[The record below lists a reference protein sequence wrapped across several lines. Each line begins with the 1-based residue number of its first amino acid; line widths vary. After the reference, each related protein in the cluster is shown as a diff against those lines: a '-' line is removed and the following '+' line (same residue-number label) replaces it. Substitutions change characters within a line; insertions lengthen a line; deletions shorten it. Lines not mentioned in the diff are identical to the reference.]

1 MNLIRYFSLCLLCS
15 TLAPVMAA
23 TDTVAES
30 EIEIID
36 ENTPISLT
44 ETLENAYMRNAELD
58 AARASLRVTDENVAQ
73 ALSGW
78 RPSSSIAITQTQSW
92 NRNAN
97 GKRPNAQGHDTN
109 GAVSASQNIFAGGS
123 TYANT
128 ESAKNAVYAGRFA
141 LKNKEQETLLGAVSA
156 HLGVTTAREILA
168 FRKASEDFLKKTWE
182 QTQARFEVGELTR
195 TEVAAAEGSYLGAVA
210 ERISAEGNLQ
220 TAFATYSKTV
230 GMPAKNLAKAKADV
244 DLPESLKEVT
254 EHAEANNPAMGQAL
268 HNREAAEYEVNA
280 QIGTLLPSVDVEAS
294 IGRNRQG
301 GKNKNINPD
310 PSYQTNASFTTTVSV
325 PIYDRGSNRSKIRQA
340 HQTVAQ
346 RKVELVAARR
356 DTIESATKAWEDL
369 VSARDSVK
377 SLKAQVKAQELAVEG
392 VNEESKVGTKT
403 VLDVLE
409 QEQRLIEAQVK
420 LVQAEQ
426 SEAVASYQVMAAI
439 GHLTAR
445 DLELDVTYYDPE
457 EYYDDNA
464 GALIKFWKGK
474 DYRYVNE
481 DSDES

>member
-1 MNLIRYFSLCLLCS
+1 MTFMRLLSLCFLSSSLIP
-15 TLAPVMAA
+15 AMAA
-23 TDTVAES
+23 VDTIPES
-30 EIEIID
+30 EIVVID
-36 ENTPISLT
+36 ENTPVSLN

-58 AARASLRVTDENVAQ
+58 AARASLRATDENVAQ

-78 RPSSSIAITQTQSW
+78 RPSSSIAISQRQNW
-92 NRNAN
+92 NRHAN
-97 GKRPNAQGHDTN
+97 GGRPNSQSHSTDGT
-109 GAVSASQNIFAGGS
+109 VSASQNIFAGGS
-123 TYANT
+123 TYAGT

-141 LKNKEQETLLGAVSA
+141 LKNKEQQTLLGAVSA

-168 FRKASEDFLKKTWE
+168 FRKASEEFLKKTWD

-210 ERISAEGNLQ
+210 DRIRAEGDLQ

-244 DLPESLKEVT
+244 DLPESLEET
-254 EHAEANNPAMGQAL
+254 IAHAEDNNPAMGQAL
-268 HNREAAEYEVNA
+268 HNRESAEYDVNA

-294 IGRNRQG
+294 IGRSRQG
-301 GKNKNINPD
+301 GTSVIPD
-310 PSYQTNASFTTTVSV
+310 PSYQTSAVFTTTVTV
-325 PIYDRGSNRSKIRQA
+325 PVYDRGSNRSKIRQA

-356 DTIESATKAWEDL
+356 DTIEAATKAWEDL
-369 VSARDSVK
+369 VAARDSVK

-409 QEQRLIEAQVK
+409 QEQRLIDAQVR

-445 DLELDVTYYDPE
+445 DLELNVTYYDPE